1 MSLFRLHR
9 WYVAAAG
16 ITLAYAAVSLTATRG
31 PRLTAFG
38 DIFVLLLMLGGGV
51 ILVAKAIAGTRL
63 ERRFWALLALG
74 FFLWGFNQAA
84 WTYQEVIRHLAIPDP
99 FFADI
104 IVFFHLLPIM
114 AATGWRPDL
123 ARNESR
129 FQLGTLHL
137 LMLLTWWVFLY
148 AFIVIPHQYVV
159 LNLPLYDSYYEGLYQ
174 VQNLLLVAVLAFAV
188 WTSSGGWKRL
198 YLHLLGANVLYAV
211 GSYALDKAV
220 NADKYYS
227 GSWYDIPLVGS
238 ICWMAAAALA
248 ARHDQ
253 LTSEAPPRKWQP
265 GSIAPLLAMFAIL
278 SLPVLG
284 LWTFLFDHSP
294 AASRTFR
301 LFAVLAAMLV
311 LGAFMFLR
319 QYIQDQALIGLLEKS
334 RQAYEDQ
341 QRLQN
346 HLVQKEKLASLAH
359 LVSGAAHEIDHPL
372 CAIMA
377 QSEQLWTNE
386 RLTDQ
391 QSTMVR
397 KIVHQ
402 ARRTR
407 DLVASLLSF
416 AQQSHGERV
425 AVDVGTLLQRGA
437 QMLEAKHRS
446 SRIKISVSIEPE
458 VPRVAG
464 NANQLFQAFYEI
476 MENAMDA
483 LDEVGGGSFEITA
496 LRHKSDAVLQF
507 SDTGP
512 GLREPQ
518 HVFDPFYTTK
528 PVGKGTGLGLSA
540 AYGVVQDHG
549 GQITCQNKPEGGA
562 LFILRLPEA
571 APVAEAAKAAAVAAP
586 APAAEAA
593 KA

>member
-1 MSLFRLHR
+1 MSLLRRHR

-16 ITLAYAAVSLTATRG
+16 ITLAYAAVSLVAHRG
-31 PRLTAFG
+31 PGLTSFG
-38 DIFVLLLMLGGGV
+38 DIFVLFLMLGAG
-51 ILVAKAIAGTRL
+51 AIMLANALTGARL
-63 ERRFWALLALG
+63 DRRFWGLMAFG
-74 FFLWGFNQAA
+74 FFLWSFNQAA
-84 WTYQEVIRHLAIPDP
+84 WSYREGILHLAIPDP
-99 FFADI
+99 YFGDI
-104 IVFFHLLPIM
+104 VLFFHLVPIM
-114 AATGWRPDL
+114 AAIIWRPDL
-123 ARNESR
+123 TRADSR
-129 FQLGTLHL
+129 FQLSTLNF
-137 LMLLTWWVFLY
+137 LMLLVWWVFLY
-148 AFIVIPHQYVV
+148 AFIVFPHQYVV
-159 LNLPLYDSYYEGLYQ
+159 LNVPAYDSHYETLYHLEKA
-174 VQNLLLVAVLAFAV
+174 LLLAVLGFAT

-198 YLHLLGANVLYAV
+198 YAHLLGANILYAV
-211 GSYALDKAV
+211 CSYAMDRAIITG
-220 NADKYYS
+220 KYYS
-227 GSWYDIPLVGS
+227 GSLYDVPLLGA

-248 ARHDQ
+248 ARHYQ
-253 LTSEAPPRKWQP
+253 LTSEAPPNKWRW
-265 GSIAPLLAMFAIL
+265 GSISPRLAMLAIL

-284 LWTFLFDHSP
+284 LWTFLLDRSP

-346 HLVQKEKLASLAH
+346 HLVQKEKLASLGH

-377 QSEQLWTNE
+377 HSEQLWTNE

-391 QSTMVR
+391 QSSMVR

-425 AVDVGTLLQRGA
+425 AVDLATLLQRGA

-446 SRIKISVSIEPE
+446 SRIKVSVSIEPDL
-458 VPRVAG
+458 PRVAG

-483 LDEVGGGSFEITA
+483 LTEVGGGSFEITA

-512 GLREPQ
+512 GMRDPV

-549 GQITCQNKPEGGA
+549 GQITCQNKPKGGA

-571 APVAEAAKAAAVAAP
+571 APEVTAVT